1 MASVWFYWVEM
12 LGLKYSNWIW
22 TVFCFDYIYIYIY
35 IFKKTTF
42 AQSVWNLHKEIPC
55 LSLLQLSA
63 FVCKL
68 LPVPVYPQRCNN
80 QTSHIAKG
88 SSEGTGNGPY
98 LPRPI
103 PIKRNRKCSKPSPKY
118 TAHSSNL
125 QTAFPDG
132 HSPISTK
139 YPYPC
144 LYIWSQQTQAL

>member
-1 MASVWFYWVEM
+1 MWFYWVEM
-12 LGLKYSNWIW
+12 LGLKYFNWIW
-22 TVFCFDYIYIYIY
+22 TVFCFDYIYIYISLSL
-35 IFKKTTF
+35 KNPTF

-98 LPRPI
+98 LRGE
-103 PIKRNRKCSKPSPKY
+103 RKVKADNEENVCGFLY
-118 TAHSSNL
+118 
-125 QTAFPDG
+125 FM
-132 HSPISTK
+132 STK
-139 YPYPC
+139 SRYWKTVVLVYFKAGCAFLKMPK
-144 LYIWSQQTQAL
+144 A